1 MTGNRK
7 INHGIE
13 IGCFE
18 EWVCRISVCKSVV
31 QERHFVKT
39 FNLFNQGLEGSDS
52 EVNPEVGR
60 CQECFIK
67 FKEASMA

>member
-1 MTGNRK
+1 M
-7 INHGIE
+7 
-13 IGCFE
+13 
-18 EWVCRISVCKSVV
+18 
-31 QERHFVKT
+31 KT

-60 CQECFIK
+60 CQECSIK